1 MEILFN
7 PLENEKDISN
17 ISINIS
23 KIDGMKINLLKI
35 FSSDYYPD
43 NFSALPLEYS
53 LKWIP
58 YIWGSFDNNFRANS
72 IIEEQKIYSGNKII
86 HSGLETKFDFTP
98 LSEKEMGNYV
108 LITARTTSEKQTEVK
123 LNYGDNEYKN
133 GSFHFILK
141 NDSINH
147 NYLVRISA
155 QYNWYCKNNSWISI
169 LPVGNDIE
177 LTNVRILKGD

>member
-1 MEILFN
+1 MPESFYQMI
-7 PLENEKDISN
+7 PKCKESILENI
-17 ISINIS
+17 
-23 KIDGMKINLLKI
+23 LKEVQK
-35 FSSDYYPD
+35 SYQD
-43 NFSALPLEYS
+43 NS
-53 LKWIP
+53 LK
-58 YIWGSFDNNFRANS
+58 
-72 IIEEQKIYSGNKII
+72 KIYSGNKII

-108 LITARTTSEKQTEVK
+108 LITARTLSKKHTEVK

-133 GSFHFILK
+133 GSFHFTLK

-155 QYNWYCKNNSWISI
+155 QYNWYCKNNLWISI